1 MKKVR
6 LYEGFHG
13 INEAKLSAIHKAAKK
28 GSYPA
33 TIVAIEDDE
42 VVHQEIVDTPQAA
55 PAAFNVIQK
64 QYPNARIDLESR
76 TGEILFQEGVE
87 VNERLSKSQAKK
99 VSDYL
104 MSLDAEELMVI
115 CDELLIDDEEYQ
127 DIRHDL
133 DASDLI
139 EYAMEYI
146 EAEGIE
152 LKDIKSIIES
162 VELNESLVHG
172 FYQFSKSSQMI
183 DNLLPEGGWLRGE
196 VKYAVVA
203 HNTVQMGKDIM
214 YLKGM
219 NSGIGKNFEAHIIS
233 IHNSEDEAFRAY
245 IDAAK
250 GNDDKAP
257 SNCVSYAYGVLK
269 SKGSGYPFD
278 EIGGER
284 RRLK

>member
-6 LYEGFHG
+6 LYEGFHN
-13 INEAKLSAIHKAAKK
+13 IDEASRGAIHKAVKQ
-28 GSYPA
+28 GSYPV
-33 TIVAIEDDE
+33 TIVVIENGE
-42 VVHQEIVDTPQAA
+42 VVHQEIVDTPQAV
-55 PAAFNVIQK
+55 PATFNVLQK
-64 QYPNARIDLESR
+64 EYPNAKIDVEDR
-76 TGEILFQEGVE
+76 GGKILFQEGVE
-87 VNERLSKSQAKK
+87 
-99 VSDYL
+99 
-104 MSLDAEELMVI
+104 
-115 CDELLIDDEEYQ
+115 
-127 DIRHDL
+127 
-133 DASDLI
+133 
-139 EYAMEYI
+139 
-146 EAEGIE
+146 
-152 LKDIKSIIES
+152 ES
-162 VELNESLVHG
+162 VELSESLVHG

-183 DNLLPEGGWLRGE
+183 DKLLPEGGWLRGE

-203 HNTVQMGKDIM
+203 HNTVQMGRDIM

-219 NSGIGKNFEAHIIS
+219 DSGIGKNFEAHIIS

-257 SNCVSYAYGVLK
+257 ANCVSYAYGVLK